1 MRESMSFGTNAVV
14 CPVKG
19 RRRLVLD
26 GQRLLDG
33 ESPLSRKNGSHTNK
47 NSRFPKEG
55 GKAYRLKGR
64 ARFKT
69 GKKSRKRG

>member
-33 ESPLSRKNGSHTNK
+33 ESPLSRKRGSHTNK
-47 NSRFPKEG
+47 NSRFPRGER
-55 GKAYRLKGR
+55 AYRLKGR

-69 GKKSRKRG
+69 GKKSGKRG